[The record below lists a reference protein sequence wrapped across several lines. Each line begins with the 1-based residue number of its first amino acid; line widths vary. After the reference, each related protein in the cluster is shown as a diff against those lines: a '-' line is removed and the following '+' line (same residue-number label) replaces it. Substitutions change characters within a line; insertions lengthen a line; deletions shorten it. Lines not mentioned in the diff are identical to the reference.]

1 MNTVHGGGPGKPDW
15 RNEISESLDEVFEEV
30 TDNYIKVGVGV
41 PAPSSRKLATL
52 VKAMIIES
60 GAGSAVGREPI
71 KTKPGQL
78 VWDNDM
84 NRRHR
89 SKAKSVYQLPAAFN
103 QQGNQFI
110 ENAIKRMEKHLND
123 ILDSAAENIPDSVF
137 YGNVTIKKR

>member
-1 MNTVHGGGPGKPDW
+1 MLRALKDAEQRLIELMQQEIMNTVHGDGPGKPDW

-89 SKAKSVYQLPAAFN
+89 SKAKSVY
-103 QQGNQFI
+103 
-110 ENAIKRMEKHLND
+110 
-123 ILDSAAENIPDSVF
+123 
-137 YGNVTIKKR
+137 